1 MVKPLTDYCYPKTT
15 MIFRTAG
22 LLLSVFVVALLFSGK
37 ASAQAQLTAT
47 IDRSEITIEETLTLR
62 LRYYGDT
69 AGEPDISAIE
79 VGFEVLG
86 NRRSSQYRN
95 YNGQVESFTE
105 WLLTLAPKREGKLT
119 IPPISYA
126 GHQTPP
132 LDVQVN
138 PPGALPEGANREAFL
153 EVETDKDQVRVGE
166 QLLVKVR
173 LYTSISLHS
182 LDPSPLEI
190 PNAQV
195 EKVTENRYDRHI
207 NNVGYAV
214 YEIVFAVFPE
224 KPGPIT
230 VPALTYHALTGDRD
244 PFSIFNRSSKRMR
257 LRSTP
262 KNVMVMPKPDS
273 YSGEHWLPAR
283 SLGIAQAWSK
293 DPKEFKVGEPIT
305 RILTV
310 TGEGLKASQLPPIP
324 RLGVDG
330 LKTYPDQPQKENTT
344 SMQGITGVR
353 TETTAIVASQPGDYA
368 LPAVTI
374 TWWDTE
380 SQQQRA
386 AYLPPFTFTVT
397 GGPTIAP
404 AEGSTPETG
413 TITAGQPEIATAGD
427 SFLWRA
433 LAIGSLIANLAL
445 AGLIIWLWRSR
456 TRSENHQVQT
466 KEPEPAIAPDL
477 ETAAASGNPATLQ
490 RALLDW
496 ARQQPGVQIGDSLGS
511 AAQKLNN
518 QEFSKLVALL
528 EQALFAEP
536 ARPLNKQQ
544 VEILIQR
551 IESVQTSHS
560 DRERSASPLKEL
572 YL

>member
-1 MVKPLTDYCYPKTT
+1 MTT
-15 MIFRTAG
+15 IIFRTTR
-22 LLLSVFVVALLFSGK
+22 LLLAAFAAALLFIGK
-37 ASAQAQLTAT
+37 ASAQGQLTAT

-69 AGEPDISAIE
+69 AGEPDISALK

-126 GHQTPP
+126 GHKTPP

-153 EVETDKDQVRVGE
+153 EVETDKEQVRVGE

-173 LYTSISLHS
+173 LYTSVSLHS
-182 LDPSPLEI
+182 LDPSPLDI

-230 VPALTYHALTGDRD
+230 IPALTYHALTGDRD

-257 LRSTP
+257 LRSTS
-262 KNVMVMPKPDS
+262 KNVMVMPRPDS

-324 RLGVDG
+324 RLSVDG
-330 LKTYPDQPQKENTT
+330 LKTYPDQPQKEDTT

-380 SQQQRA
+380 AQQQRA

-397 GGPTIAP
+397 GGQTIAP
-404 AEGSTPETG
+404 AEGAAAETG
-413 TITAGQPEIATAGD
+413 PLTTAQQEIATAD
-427 SFLWRA
+427 NNWLWRA

-445 AGLIIWLWRSR
+445 AGLIIWLWRGRIR
-456 TRSENHQVQT
+456 TNFDQATTE
-466 KEPEPAIAPDL
+466 EPEPAALPDL
-477 ETAAASGNPATLQ
+477 ETAAASGDAANLQ
-490 RALLDW
+490 PALLAW
-496 ARQQPGVQIGDSLGS
+496 AQRQPGVQTGDSLS
-511 AAQKLNN
+511 KAAQRSNN
-518 QEFSKLVALL
+518 PDFSKLVVLL

-536 ARPLNKQQ
+536 ARPLNSHQ
-544 VEILIQR
+544 VQILISR
-551 IESVQTSHS
+551 LEKDKSNVAGEYKNKPTLS
-560 DRERSASPLKEL
+560 EL
-572 YL
+572 YQ